1 VFAKVRQQNI
11 LHAFIGL
18 VVAVA
23 AGCASNVAETRQPRG
38 VGVWNFRLPSTP
50 SAVAGLAYGRG
61 GNATPAPAESSPLLA
76 AKTAPENAKP
86 VEHARVVVHHRA
98 TSVEPLPSLPV
109 VDAAPIAPPVAKTE
123 PVQLAQAD
131 TKLADRYGQREA
143 ESRTLERFKGGDV
156 VVIGITSGALVIVL
170 LVVLLILLLR

>member
-1 VFAKVRQQNI
+1 
-11 LHAFIGL
+11 
-18 VVAVA
+18 
-23 AGCASNVAETRQPRG
+23 
-38 VGVWNFRLPSTP
+38 
-50 SAVAGLAYGRG
+50 
-61 GNATPAPAESSPLLA
+61 
-76 AKTAPENAKP
+76 
-86 VEHARVVVHHRA
+86 
-98 TSVEPLPSLPV
+98 SVEPLPSLPV